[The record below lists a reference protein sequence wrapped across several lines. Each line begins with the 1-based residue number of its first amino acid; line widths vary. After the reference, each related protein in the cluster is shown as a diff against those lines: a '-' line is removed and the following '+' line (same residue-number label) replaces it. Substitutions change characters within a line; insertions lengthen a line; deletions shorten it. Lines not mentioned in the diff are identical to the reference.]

1 MKRVFT
7 SLSKK
12 MALGL
17 TLIMV
22 PFMVHSQWVFEI
34 TSPAEIAGTYP
45 MGIASF
51 GSLPSE
57 TTSGNLQLGFDGSDN
72 PALGC
77 EALETDLSGT
87 IGVLDRG
94 DCAFAEK
101 ALNAQEAG
109 AIALVICNTADAIIN
124 MPGAAPDVN
133 IQTVL
138 LRRGDCDAIKTALES
153 GEVSVEI
160 YRERQEVIWGGE
172 DDPNSTFDGGLN
184 DWTTQV
190 RTGFANTAEEDVFVW
205 LPGGD
210 VSEGLVS
217 FDGNTIN
224 SPTAANG
231 AAGMNLDLNTTEGTI
246 NPGAPPYPFYV
257 AELISPVID
266 LSDVETPLSLSFYQ
280 LYRPLN
286 LVGNNQWRTGF
297 EYSIDG
303 GNTWSELIELN
314 DDVEIQ
320 ERVNNQINLPLPLD
334 VLGAEEFRMK
344 FVISM
349 DFYYWV
355 IDDVVITELPAD
367 NIAISQPFNP
377 LFSFA
382 TPVNHVAGD
391 DLGFSFTLRNR
402 GLDQELVETTVQLR
416 DAETNDLIHS
426 QEFVVEN
433 MEGSTDS
440 LIIFED
446 LFTPDLP
453 VGDYIITYNIDAPGK
468 IDFDYTTNTRSFPF
482 RITENIH
489 SKDNPDVEEF
499 TSGTI
504 QSAEDSWFYG
514 NVYFT
519 STQEDNSTQYF
530 LESHHAF
537 ITDNDEFTD
546 ELALIYLLEFN
557 EEGLFGNYFQFIN
570 SDLNTTPDFHPAL
583 TQIAV
588 AIVDAGMMAEAGNGG
603 LMKLDYTQFLDPN
616 NDLVPFS
623 EENPVALQDDRM
635 YFLMTQIDQPAAST
649 LRIATSSAIDY
660 SVPNQLLYTQ
670 GRNWTGFTGSAVPV
684 ARMVTGSL
692 TSTGELV
699 PFDQPLMV
707 YPVPASNELFIDFEL
722 EKPTDLEIQM
732 YDINGRLMNSSTF
745 SNVTNETLGT
755 DVTEYQTGNYIIRVV
770 TKDGQVQ
777 SRQVLIIK

>member
-17 TLIMV
+17 TLLMV

-34 TSPAEIAGTYP
+34 TSPSEIAGTYP

-51 GSLPSE
+51 GSLPSDA
-57 TTSGNLQLGFDGSDN
+57 TTGNLQLAFDGSDN

-87 IGVLDRG
+87 IGILDRG

-138 LRRGDCDAIKTALES
+138 LRRGDCDAIKSALAS
-153 GEVSVEI
+153 GDVSVEI

-205 LPGGD
+205 LPNGD

-217 FDGNTIN
+217 FDGNAIN
-224 SPTAANG
+224 SPTASNG

-266 LSDVETPLSLSFYQ
+266 LSEVETPLSLSFYQ
-280 LYRPLN
+280 LYRRLN
-286 LVGNNQWRTGF
+286 FVGNNDFHSGF
-297 EYSIDG
+297 EYSLDG
-303 GNTWSELIELN
+303 GNTWSQLIQLN

-320 ERVNNQINLPLPLD
+320 ERVNNQINLPLPLE
-334 VLGAEEFRMK
+334 VLGTEEFRMK

-355 IDDVVITELPAD
+355 IDDVVITELPAN

-382 TPVNHVAGD
+382 TPANHIAAD

-402 GLDQELVETTVQLR
+402 GLEQELIEANVEIR
-416 DAETNDLIHS
+416 DASNNELVHN
-426 QEFVVEN
+426 QEFIIEN
-433 MEGSTDS
+433 LEGSIDS
-440 LIIFED
+440 FIVFDD
-446 LFTPDLP
+446 LFTPELP
-453 VGDYIITYNIDAPGK
+453 VGDYVITYRIDAPGK
-468 IDFDYTTNTRSFPF
+468 IDFDYTTNTRTYFF
-482 RITENIH
+482 RVTENIH
-489 SKDNPDVEEF
+489 SKDNPDNEEF
-499 TSGTI
+499 TSGTL
-504 QSAEDSWFYG
+504 QPDEDSWFYG
-514 NVYFT
+514 NIYFT
-519 STQEDNSTQYF
+519 APQEDNRTQYF
-530 LESHHAF
+530 IESQHAF
-537 ITDNDEFTD
+537 RTDADEFTD
-546 ELALIYLLEFN
+546 ELALIYLLEFVPD
-557 EEGLFGNYFQFIN
+557 GLIGNYFEFIN

-583 TQIAV
+583 TQVAI
-588 AIVDAGMMAEAGNGG
+588 AIVDASMMAEAGNGG
-603 LMKLDYTQFLDPN
+603 LMTLDHTQFLDPN
-616 NDLVPFS
+616 NDLAPFT
-623 EENPVALQDDRM
+623 EPIALNENKM

-649 LRIATSSAIDY
+649 LRVATSSAVDY
-660 SVPNQLLYTQ
+660 SVPNQLLFTQ

-684 ARMVTGSL
+684 ARMVTSHS

-707 YPVPASNELFIDFEL
+707 YPVPASNELFIDFQL
-722 EKPTDLEIQM
+722 DQPTDMEIQLF
-732 YDINGRLMNSSTF
+732 DINGRLMNSSTF
-745 SNVTNETLGT
+745 TNVTNETLGT

-777 SRQVLIIK
+777 SRQVLIVK